1 MSPSR
6 TQVRR
11 FPQAC
16 KDILHALGGQRP
28 GCDQSLETDYSNTC
42 QFHMASMTGNDEG
55 LNKIGLADKVYMVKL
70 TGFKL
75 YSGQKNTNQLQ
86 SEPLMSKAV
95 PSTH

>member
-1 MSPSR
+1 
-6 TQVRR
+6 
-11 FPQAC
+11 
-16 KDILHALGGQRP
+16 
-28 GCDQSLETDYSNTC
+28 
-42 QFHMASMTGNDEG
+42 MASMTGNDEG